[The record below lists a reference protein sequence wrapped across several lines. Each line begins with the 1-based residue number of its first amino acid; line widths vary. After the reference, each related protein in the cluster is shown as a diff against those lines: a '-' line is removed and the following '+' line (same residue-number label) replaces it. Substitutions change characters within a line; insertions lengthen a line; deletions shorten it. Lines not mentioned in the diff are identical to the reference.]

1 MTTYEMPANARE
13 RMLRL
18 NIEEARGNLQE
29 LDISNCIVANPEDLL
44 WYISGLQ
51 TLHTL
56 KSLACPLSASFLLD
70 SLLRSLEN
78 VIHLEF
84 SLVDSREDAEEQLM
98 KVRHIAH
105 VANARRNRETKLRKV
120 FVEVAGEE
128 NMQVLSAF
136 LMYCPHVTD
145 LHIHMVHITRSDVD
159 VASCVRTVEG
169 LRSLKV
175 FTLTCEALLPTRPEP
190 VWSLDLQYCAGIY
203 GNVVFRK
210 RNNWLNYA
218 LLRDLFRTS
227 IAVLPGEPIVLVAFD
242 TPDLEVWLD
251 EAASQ
256 YDWSDLQ
263 SLCIALFS
271 QNYDETVYPVVGAAY
286 DAVLRDFF
294 AKFSNL
300 TELNVGSFHFGDGID
315 FTELLSTSALRR
327 LRALCLPPCGMRQN
341 CAVSR
346 LAVTIGDIEDLDI
359 RLNVGGRH
367 QTCDSCSKQLLIQ
380 TAYASV
386 FRVKTGHG
394 RLTLCNVPNLASLDF
409 LRNCHVAHLRYV
421 DIDDKPR
428 FDYMS
433 LAKALCADVHVSL
446 RSLVV
451 KFGNI
456 DFYDANFTTS
466 LCTAVFLERLCL
478 LSDTRL
484 PPRFAEE
491 MIKGM
496 AIQLPSISY
505 LHIHYV
511 DEVGKEARLTWIRV
525 LDDSAGKSQR
535 EQVIAGKPCI
545 MCSTQTFIA
554 LSKPRRREL

>member
-1 MTTYEMPANARE
+1 MSARF
-13 RMLRL
+13 
-18 NIEEARGNLQE
+18 
-29 LDISNCIVANPEDLL
+29 
-44 WYISGLQ
+44 
-51 TLHTL
+51 T
-56 KSLACPLSASFLLD
+56 SAT
-70 SLLRSLEN
+70 
-78 VIHLEF
+78 
-84 SLVDSREDAEEQLM
+84 A
-98 KVRHIAH
+98 
-105 VANARRNRETKLRKV
+105 
-120 FVEVAGEE
+120 
-128 NMQVLSAF
+128 
-136 LMYCPHVTD
+136 
-145 LHIHMVHITRSDVD
+145 
-159 VASCVRTVEG
+159 
-169 LRSLKV
+169 
-175 FTLTCEALLPTRPEP
+175 
-190 VWSLDLQYCAGIY
+190 
-203 GNVVFRK
+203 
-210 RNNWLNYA
+210 
-218 LLRDLFRTS
+218 
-227 IAVLPGEPIVLVAFD
+227 
-242 TPDLEVWLD
+242 
-251 EAASQ
+251 
-256 YDWSDLQ
+256 
-263 SLCIALFS
+263 
-271 QNYDETVYPVVGAAY
+271 
-286 DAVLRDFF
+286 
-294 AKFSNL
+294 
-300 TELNVGSFHFGDGID
+300 ID

-491 MIKGM
+491 MIKDGHPTTVHF
-496 AIQLPSISY
+496 LPAHSLRGRSGQRGPPDVDSRARRLGWQVATGTSY
-505 LHIHYV
+505 
-511 DEVGKEARLTWIRV
+511 
-525 LDDSAGKSQR
+525 
-535 EQVIAGKPCI
+535 
-545 MCSTQTFIA
+545 
-554 LSKPRRREL
+554 RRETLHHVLHPDVHRTLKTASPGTVDQAADVDAKVGRRTSGSVLNSPAK